1 MRCVY
6 VQASAGKIVVVGASG
21 FSGGPTVSALVRT
34 VGADSVVV
42 ATRNPSS
49 AAATGFKELGA
60 TVVAGDLNDV
70 EGLKAVFAGARAVYI
85 IAPGTEVRGELIAVY
100 APLAEHGTTAVARRI
115 VGSLRS
121 TA

>member
-1 MRCVY
+1 L
-6 VQASAGKIVVVGASG
+6 QASAGKIVVVGASG

-85 IAPGTEVRGELIAVY
+85 IAPGTEVRPPASVMVVV
-100 APLAEHGTTAVARRI
+100 TAVA
-115 VGSLRS
+115 VMSLS
-121 TA
+121 L

>member
-1 MRCVY
+1 V
-6 VQASAGKIVVVGASG
+6 
-21 FSGGPTVSALVRT
+21 PTVSALVRT

-100 APLAEHGTTAVARRI
+100 AGAPPLAELGTSPVARRI
-115 VGSLRS
+115 VRSLRS